1 MPSFT
6 YRAKKT
12 DGSIYGG
19 TVDAKDRFEVYSI
32 VRKDGGQVISVREAK
47 HGSLNI
53 DIGRLFSRV
62 NDMDKVL
69 LTRNMGAMLRAGLT
83 VTRALGV
90 IERQTRKAK
99 LKDVIHNIVSDI
111 EKGGTLSES
120 MEKHPNIFP
129 KIMTAMIRA
138 GEESGTLSDT
148 LTTVSKQMEES
159 VLLKKKVKGAMLYPG
174 IIVTAL
180 GIVGALMLVFI
191 VPTLTATF
199 RDMGVELPMST
210 QIIIGLSDFLIA
222 HTLVALLL
230 IVAAIAGFVS
240 AMRTKGGKH
249 LFETIFL
256 KIPVLG
262 EIMREIN
269 SARTGRTLS
278 SLLAS
283 GVNMLSAIEI
293 TRDVVQNS
301 YYQAVLTSAEK
312 NVQQGKPL
320 AEVISR
326 AEHLYPPLVGELIAV
341 GEETGALPD
350 MLQQIAEY
358 YENEV
363 SMKTKNM
370 STIIEPFL
378 MLVVGGAV
386 GFFAVS
392 MISPIYSLSS
402 TIQ

>member
-1 MPSFT
+1 
-6 YRAKKT
+6 
-12 DGSIYGG
+12 
-19 TVDAKDRFEVYSI
+19 
-32 VRKDGGQVISVREAK
+32 
-47 HGSLNI
+47 
-53 DIGRLFSRV
+53 
-62 NDMDKVL
+62 
-69 LTRNMGAMLRAGLT
+69 
-83 VTRALGV
+83 V

-99 LKDVIHNIVSDI
+99 LKDVIHTLVDDI
-111 EKGGTLSES
+111 EKGGALSES
-120 MEKHPNIFP
+120 MTKHPTIFP

-148 LTTVSKQMEES
+148 LSTVSKQMEES
-159 VLLKKKVKGAMLYPG
+159 VLLKKKIKGAMLYPG

-191 VPTLTATF
+191 VPTLTETF

-230 IVAAIAGFVS
+230 IVAGVAGFIS

-249 LFETIFL
+249 LFETVFL
-256 KIPVLG
+256 KIPVIG

-283 GVNMLSAIEI
+283 GVNMLQAIEI

-301 YYQAVLTSAEK
+301 YYQTVLAAAEK
-312 NVQQGKPL
+312 NVQDGRPL
-320 AEVISR
+320 AEVITR
-326 AEHLYPPLVGELIAV
+326 AEKLYPPLVGELIAV

-350 MLQQIAEY
+350 MLEQIAEY

-378 MLVVGGAV
+378 MLIVGGAV